1 MTFGHQLR
9 DEWLLDPAL
18 TYLNHGTVGATPRA
32 VLTAQRALMDEC
44 ERQPSR
50 FMLREL
56 TSTVVGQPR
65 TDPPRLRVAADAV
78 AAFVGAQ
85 GRDLVFVENTTTG
98 VNAVLRSFPWEPGDE
113 LLIAD
118 HAYGAVAHAAR
129 YATRERGA
137 QVKTIAL
144 TPPFTA
150 ASIADAFEAGVTPR
164 TRLAIVDHISA
175 ESALVLPLAEIAARL
190 KARGVLVLAD
200 GAHAPAGIALD
211 VPSLG
216 VDWYVANLHKW
227 AFVPRSSG
235 FLWTT
240 PARQASVHP
249 TVISWGLDTGYTDE
263 FDLVGTRDASTHLS
277 APAALAFIERLGGL
291 PAVLAWNH
299 DLAWRGAQYLAGQW
313 GVAFETPE
321 TLIGS
326 MATVPLPASL
336 GSTKADAARLRDALL
351 FEDGIEVAVAAAYG
365 RLQMR
370 VAAQVYV
377 DMADYERLAAAL
389 KARL

>member
-1 MTFGHQLR
+1 MTFGRQLR
-9 DEWLLDPAL
+9 DEWLLDPTL

-32 VLTAQRALMDEC
+32 VLAAQRALMDEC

-56 TSTVVGQPR
+56 TSTAVGLPR
-65 TDPPRLRVAADAV
+65 ADRPRLRVAADAV
-78 AAFVGAQ
+78 AAFVGAE
-85 GRDLVFVENTTTG
+85 GRDLVFVENTTSG
-98 VNAVLRSFPWEPGDE
+98 VNAVLRSFPWQPGDE

-118 HAYGAVAHAAR
+118 HAYGAVALAAR

-137 QVKTIAL
+137 TVTTVAL
-144 TPPFTA
+144 TPPFSA
-150 ASIADAFEAGVTPR
+150 ASLADAFEAAITPR
-164 TRLAIVDHISA
+164 TRLAVVDHISA
-175 ESALVLPLAEIAARL
+175 ESALVLPLADIAARL

-200 GAHAPAGIALD
+200 GAHAPAGIPLD

-240 PARQASVHP
+240 PALQPHVHP
-249 TVISWGLDTGYTDE
+249 PVISWALDKGYTDE
-263 FDLVGTRDASTHLS
+263 FDQVGTRDPSTHLS
-277 APAALAFIERLGGL
+277 APAALAFIEHLGGVD
-291 PAVLAWNH
+291 AVLAHNH
-299 DLAWRGAQYLAGQW
+299 DLAWRGAHYLASQW
-313 GVAFETPE
+313 GVSFETPE
-321 TLIGS
+321 ALIGS
-326 MATVPLPASL
+326 MATVPLPASF
-336 GSTKADAARLRDALL
+336 GSTRDDAAALRDALL

-365 RLQMR
+365 RLQTR

-377 DMADYERLAAAL
+377 DMTDYERLAAAL

>member
-32 VLTAQRALMDEC
+32 VLSAQRALMDEC

-56 TSTVVGQPR
+56 TSIAVGQPR
-65 TDPPRLRVAADAV
+65 TAPPRLRVAADAV

-85 GRDLVFVENTTTG
+85 GRDLVFVENTTCG

-118 HAYGAVAHAAR
+118 HAYGAVANAAR

-137 QVKTIAL
+137 HVKTIAL
-144 TPPFTA
+144 TPPFSE
-150 ASIADAFEAGVTPR
+150 ASLADAFEAAVTPR

-175 ESALVLPLAEIAARL
+175 ESALVMPLADIAARL

-240 PARQASVHP
+240 PEHQASVHP

-277 APAALAFIERLGGL
+277 APAALDFIEQLGGL
-291 PAVLAWNH
+291 RAVLAWNH

-313 GVAFETPE
+313 GVPFDTPE
-321 TLIGS
+321 SLIGS
-326 MATVPLPASL
+326 MATLPLPTL
-336 GSTKADAARLRDALL
+336 FGSTKADAAALRDALL
-351 FEDGIEVAVAAAYG
+351 FEDHIEVAVSAAHG

-377 DMADYERLAAAL
+377 DMADYERLAAAVST
-389 KARL
+389 RR

>member
-9 DEWLLDPAL
+9 DEWLLDPTL

-56 TSTVVGQPR
+56 TSIAAGLPR
-65 TDPPRLRVAADAV
+65 TDPPRLRVAAEAV

-113 LLIAD
+113 VLMSDL
-118 HAYGAVAHAAR
+118 AYGAVANAAR

-137 QVKTIAL
+137 TVRTISL

-150 ASIADAFEAGVTPR
+150 ASLADAFDAAVGPR
-164 TRLAIVDHISA
+164 TRMAIVDHISA
-175 ESALVLPLAEIAARL
+175 ETALVFPLAEIAARL
-190 KARGVLVLAD
+190 KARGVPVLAD

-240 PARQASVHP
+240 PERQASVHP
-249 TVISWGLDTGYTDE
+249 TVISWGLDSGYTHE

-277 APAALAFIERLGGL
+277 APAAFAFIERLGGL
-291 PAVLAWNH
+291 RAVLAWNH

-313 GVAFETPE
+313 GVDFDTPE
-321 TLIGS
+321 GLIGS
-326 MATVPLPASL
+326 MATVPLPASF
-336 GSTKADAARLRDALL
+336 GSTKADAAALRDALL
-351 FEDGIEVAVAAAYG
+351 FEDGIEVAVSAAYG
-365 RLQMR
+365 RLQIR